1 MPIIQIFKTILFLV
15 IMTLYAWVSPTP
27 AMAQSCGGDCS
38 VAVCSTYCIWADGV
52 CHEQDVYCSN
62 CGGNG
67 CQTGICPAGQYMANG
82 GCRPI
87 GENLDCGEWYD
98 CPTPNN
104 PSKMCKVECGGGG
117 DNCRAGKVDCAPGYV
132 KTSTVASTTCS
143 VVNNQSLCGGI
154 GSAQTSFS
162 NSAANCCKW
171 VTIAAEYSDWFCGDD
186 PGPKGQTCGFKAN
199 GSEKCCKD
207 EISPEYSYCSNA
219 LIRTYECVVNCD
231 ATAPTGVNAS
241 QGTSATSAS
250 VTWTSGTNGVSQ
262 KLYVGTDQTKVN
274 ANCPLNDCY
283 INGTTL
289 SPFYASTNYSYP
301 VTGLTPSTPY
311 YFRVV
316 TYKASTCTP
325 GMTAP
330 VYNTPANNT
339 ITERLQ

>member
-117 DNCRAGKVDCAPGYV
+117 DN
-132 KTSTVASTTCS
+132 
-143 VVNNQSLCGGI
+143 
-154 GSAQTSFS
+154 
-162 NSAANCCKW
+162 
-171 VTIAAEYSDWFCGDD
+171 
-186 PGPKGQTCGFKAN
+186 
-199 GSEKCCKD
+199 
-207 EISPEYSYCSNA
+207 CSNA